1 MTASSEI
8 RVRVVI
14 SGLVQGVF
22 YRHYTRKNAVTY
34 GLTGWVKNRP
44 DGRVEAVFEG
54 KESQVAMMLDWCRIG
69 PPSAKITDLA
79 VFREHATGEF
89 PDFQIRYD

>member
-22 YRHYTRKNAVTY
+22 FRHYTRKNAIHY
-34 GLTGWVKNRP
+34 ELTGWVKNRT
-44 DGRVEAVFEG
+44 DGCVEAVFEG
-54 KESQVAMMLDWCRIG
+54 KESQVVMMVEWCRIG
-69 PPSAKITDLA
+69 PPSTRITDVA
-79 VFREHATGEF
+79 VFREEATGEF
-89 PDFQIRYD
+89 CDFQIRYD

>member
-1 MTASSEI
+1 MTASAEI

-22 YRHYTRKNAVTY
+22 FRHYTRKNAVGF

-54 KESQVAMMLDWCRIG
+54 KESQVAMMLDWCHIG
-69 PPSAKITDLA
+69 PPSARIADVA
-79 VFREHATGEF
+79 VFREEATGEF
-89 PDFQIRYD
+89 ADFQILYD

>member
-22 YRHYTRKNAVTY
+22 FRHYARKNAVTF
-34 GLTGWVKNRP
+34 GLSGWVKNRP
-44 DGRVEAVFEG
+44 DGRVEALLEG
-54 KESQVAMMLDWCRIG
+54 TESQVAMMLEWCRIG
-69 PPSAKITDLA
+69 PPSAQVTDVA
-79 VFREHATGEF
+79 VFREKATGEF
-89 PDFQIRYD
+89 TDFQIRYD

>member
-22 YRHYTRKNAVTY
+22 FRHYARKNAVTF
-34 GLTGWVKNRP
+34 GLSGWVKNRP
-44 DGRVEAVFEG
+44 DGRVEALLEG
-54 KESQVAMMLDWCRIG
+54 RESQVAMMLEWFRIG
-69 PPSAKITDLA
+69 PPSARVTDVA
-79 VFREHATGEF
+79 VFREKATGEF
-89 PDFQIRYD
+89 TDFTIRYD